1 MIWRVC
7 DRSLRRDWTW
17 QTRSRPPFAE
27 FQPILSVPL
36 NNMMSKHS
44 TPREI
49 PEAHRASEHLDNER
63 TFLAWVRTTVALISL
78 GFVVSRLSPTLS
90 AAGATNASRIFSRT
104 QPVGIVLIVF
114 GALVTVLAALRYD
127 QVNRQIEAG
136 MVKTD
141 RGLVW
146 IVTLTISSLS

>member
-1 MIWRVC
+1 MAKRM
-7 DRSLRRDWTW
+7 TKHA
-17 QTRSRPPFAE
+17 THRPIPAE
-27 FQPILSVPL
+27 H
-36 NNMMSKHS
+36 K
-44 TPREI
+44 
-49 PEAHRASEHLDNER
+49 ASEHLDNER
-63 TFLAWVRTTVALISL
+63 TFLAWVRTDVALISL
-78 GFVVSRLSPTLS
+78 GFVVSRISPTLS
-90 AAGATNASRIFSRT
+90 AAGAANASRILSKA

-146 IVTLTISSLS
+146 IVTLIIGALSAAAVVYMLMGG